1 MTMTQK
7 STTKHP
13 GIILLEQ
20 FMVPH
25 QLSQRRLA
33 EKLKIPFYDLN
44 SILYGHSPITKSL
57 ALKLAHCFGVS
68 AQFWLDLQANF
79 DESEKDANPKI

>member
-1 MTMTQK
+1 MTQNP
-7 STTKHP
+7 TNKHP
-13 GIILLEQ
+13 GIILLEH

-25 QLSQRRLA
+25 KLSQRRLA
-33 EKLKIPFYDLN
+33 EELQMPVQDLN
-44 SILYGHSPITKSL
+44 SILYGHSPITDAL

-79 DESEKDANPKI
+79 DESEKDENPKA